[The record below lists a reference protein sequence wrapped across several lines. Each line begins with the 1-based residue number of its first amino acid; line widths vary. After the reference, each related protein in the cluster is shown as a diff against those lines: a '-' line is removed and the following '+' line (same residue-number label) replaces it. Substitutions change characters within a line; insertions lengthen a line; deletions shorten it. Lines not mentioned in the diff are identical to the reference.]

1 MEIVLASTIGLAVAC
16 VVFVVGRTFIG
27 SRSISEQAPQPDSS
41 LFANASPHEADETVQ
56 NLDHVTAH
64 PAEPVSQPLEITPPR
79 KARKP
84 STALSQVAVKAPRSR
99 RTRKAR
105 KTTVPGTDAVQ

>member
-1 MEIVLASTIGLAVAC
+1 MEIMLALTIGLAVAC

-27 SRSISEQAPQPDSS
+27 SRSVSEQALQPESS
-41 LFANASPHEADETVQ
+41 LFVVASPNGAGETVE
-56 NLDHVTAH
+56 NLDQVTAS
-64 PAEPVSQPLEITPPR
+64 PAEPVSQRLEITPPR

-84 STALSQVAVKAPRSR
+84 ATTLSQDAVKAPRSP